1 MNIVLSPIEKI
12 HIISGIKKKIVNK
25 QNTYT
30 PIVVSKKTSDKF
42 KPGFKSMY
50 RTFFQKVLYN
60 KKNNQLI
67 NIKDLIKIYS
77 ICEVFEKEL

>member
-1 MNIVLSPIEKI
+1 
-12 HIISGIKKKIVNK
+12 
-25 QNTYT
+25 
-30 PIVVSKKTSDKF
+30 
-42 KPGFKSMY
+42 MY
-50 RTFFQKVLYN
+50 KTFFQKVLYN